1 MEANGRM
8 STTYVMRNSEDA
20 EQETVIQWARICSGK
35 WPELKLLH
43 HIPNGGRR
51 NAKEA
56 AKLKRMG
63 VLAGVSDLHLPVA
76 RGGYHSLY
84 IEMKYDEGRL
94 LKSQKDFLQ
103 AAAAEGNYCTV
114 CYSAADAIEILDL
127 YMHGRTIENLSILK
141 GGKSIGTVR

>member
-1 MEANGRM
+1 M
-8 STTYVMRNSEDA
+8 STTYIRRDSEDA

-63 VLAGVSDLHLPVA
+63 VLAGVADLHLPVA
-76 RGGYHSLY
+76 RGGYNGLY
-84 IEMKYDEGRL
+84 IEMKYEEGRL
-94 LKSQKDFLQ
+94 LESQKKFLK
-103 AAAAEGNYCTV
+103 AAAAEGNYCVV
-114 CYSAADAIEILDL
+114 CYSAADAIEVLNL
-127 YMHGRTIENLSILK
+127 YMHRRTIENLSILK
-141 GGKSIGTVR
+141 GGKSIGTIK

>member
-1 MEANGRM
+1 M
-8 STTYVMRNSEDA
+8 STTYIRRDSEDA

-63 VLAGVSDLHLPVA
+63 VLAGVADLHMPVA
-76 RGGYHSLY
+76 RGGYHGLY
-84 IEMKYDEGRL
+84 IEMKYDDGRIL
-94 LKSQKDFLQ
+94 ESQKSFLK
-103 AAAAEGNYCTV
+103 AAAAEGNYCIV

-127 YMHGRTIENLSILK
+127 YMHGRTIENLLIMK
-141 GGKSIGTVR
+141 GGKSIGTIR

>member
-1 MEANGRM
+1 M
-8 STTYVMRNSEDA
+8 SGTAYIKRNNEDA

-76 RGGYHSLY
+76 RGGYHSMY
-84 IEMKYDEGRL
+84 IEMKYEEGRL
-94 LKSQKDFLQ
+94 LK
-103 AAAAEGNYCTV
+103 
-114 CYSAADAIEILDL
+114 
-127 YMHGRTIENLSILK
+127 
-141 GGKSIGTVR
+141 

>member
-1 MEANGRM
+1 M
-8 STTYVMRNSEDA
+8 SGTVYIKRNDEET
-20 EQETVIQWARICSGK
+20 EQETVIQWVRICSGK

-84 IEMKYDEGRL
+84 IEMKYEEGRL
-94 LKSQKDFLQ
+94 LKSQKDFLK
-103 AAAAEGNYCTV
+103 AAAAEGNYCIV
-114 CYSAADAIEILDL
+114 CYSASDAIEILDL
-127 YMHGRTIENLSILK
+127 YMHGRTIENLSIVK
-141 GGKSIGTVR
+141 GSKSIGTVK